1 LPHKAY
7 VHNADGTKVKKTAG
21 SKVVDYLTGFQYENS
36 TLQFFPTSEGYFDV
50 VKNKYIYNYTDHLGN
65 VRLSYMNSGSGL
77 EIIEESNY
85 YPFGLKHEGYNIL
98 TGNAAYQYKYNGK
111 ELQETGMYDY
121 GARFYMP
128 DLGRWGVVDPL
139 AEVNRAWSPYRYA
152 YNNPLR
158 FIDPDGRLE
167 GDPPGFLSRAWKEV
181 KSWFGGNS
189 KGTLEVGQVERVAE
203 GQTRLFGLIQN
214 ANVDTNG
221 NSPLENYRQ
230 WQNNPGYNNGE
241 SFGDRTARLIGA
253 GTLEARRDFASGGMN
268 MFGGYGRAAKA
279 VNAVEEASNL
289 ISVKNTAPQV
299 GEAFQNLGATIADG
313 NISLS
318 GRAVTNGRFDFVVT
332 ASGELKVGTGH
343 FNLSG
348 GANEVQAAG
357 QLRLFKGQ
365 VMEINNASGHYQ
377 PSAAEAQQF
386 PTILSNMGVDV
397 SRAKL
402 RTFSVE

>member
-1 LPHKAY
+1 
-7 VHNADGTKVKKTAG
+7 
-21 SKVVDYLTGFQYENS
+21 
-36 TLQFFPTSEGYFDV
+36 
-50 VKNKYIYNYTDHLGN
+50 
-65 VRLSYMNSGSGL
+65 
-77 EIIEESNY
+77 
-85 YPFGLKHEGYNIL
+85 
-98 TGNAAYQYKYNGK
+98 
-111 ELQETGMYDY
+111 
-121 GARFYMP
+121 
-128 DLGRWGVVDPL
+128 
-139 AEVNRAWSPYRYA
+139 
-152 YNNPLR
+152 
-158 FIDPDGRLE
+158 
-167 GDPPGFLSRAWKEV
+167 
-181 KSWFGGNS
+181 
-189 KGTLEVGQVERVAE
+189 
-203 GQTRLFGLIQN
+203 
-214 ANVDTNG
+214 
-221 NSPLENYRQ
+221 
-230 WQNNPGYNNGE
+230 
-241 SFGDRTARLIGA
+241 
-253 GTLEARRDFASGGMN
+253 MN

-386 PTILSNMGVDV
+386 PTILSNMGVNV